1 MKTEELSKLLIF
13 GSNADKAEI
22 ISRLQHLGVMH
33 IAKARPDA
41 ALGQDSPA
49 SDVDIMS
56 HLLLKLQYIATQT
69 NIATQFTLEG
79 LPPKA
84 KVIEQAEEFIEKHLT
99 KIEELSKEKKR
110 VLKEKSKV
118 AAQKRIIESLP
129 FALKKQGLKG
139 HLRIILQST
148 EDLSKYPFPVKVKIE
163 QSAKAGKKYFTELSV
178 MNKDL
183 GKFNTSLRKSR
194 SRQLNI
200 PDMPLGSAHFL
211 KQIERQSQELEKKIK
226 EIDNDL
232 FKKVNGKQS
241 KIQFLITSLENYRK
255 QANISALFLRSPNF
269 FAIQGYVRTSDV
281 ERIKNSFPETTI
293 YSQPAQSDAP
303 SKLKNKGFAK
313 NFEMITTM
321 FGIPTYSL
329 IDPTPLVSIFF
340 PFFFGFMLS
349 DIGYGFLLLFAVI
362 ALYFHLGEKFE
373 KAAIIFGS
381 SAISSMIFG
390 AIFGSF
396 FGNLIEIT
404 PLYQDSFSASFTIL
418 KISLIIGL
426 IHINLGVL
434 LQVYQQFLKKETF
447 FKALSQIA
455 PIPLIEATVVLL
467 YFKQFI
473 PASIATVILF
483 FFLIK
488 EKGLFGIM
496 DITGFF
502 GTWFSYA
509 RLLALSLATAGV
521 ALAVNIVAEKA
532 LSLGKVGII
541 LWAIVIG
548 LGHLF
553 NFVLNILGCAIHSAR
568 LHYVEFFS
576 LFFEGDGYEFKEF
589 AVQRKTNSQKP

>member
-211 KQIERQSQELEKKIK
+211 KQIERQSQELEKKINNFISTK
-226 EIDNDL
+226 IEWISLNDVEIKNEKSDE
-232 FKKVNGKQS
+232 
-241 KIQFLITSLENYRK
+241 LI
-255 QANISALFLRSPNF
+255 NF
-269 FAIQGYVRTSDV
+269 FDKPKSKNIADTDSSDSMDSESDESSHKVAI
-281 ERIKNSFPETTI
+281 
-293 YSQPAQSDAP
+293 
-303 SKLKNKGFAK
+303 
-313 NFEMITTM
+313 
-321 FGIPTYSL
+321 
-329 IDPTPLVSIFF
+329 
-340 PFFFGFMLS
+340 
-349 DIGYGFLLLFAVI
+349 
-362 ALYFHLGEKFE
+362 
-373 KAAIIFGS
+373 
-381 SAISSMIFG
+381 
-390 AIFGSF
+390 
-396 FGNLIEIT
+396 
-404 PLYQDSFSASFTIL
+404 
-418 KISLIIGL
+418 
-426 IHINLGVL
+426 
-434 LQVYQQFLKKETF
+434 
-447 FKALSQIA
+447 
-455 PIPLIEATVVLL
+455 
-467 YFKQFI
+467 
-473 PASIATVILF
+473 
-483 FFLIK
+483 
-488 EKGLFGIM
+488 
-496 DITGFF
+496 
-502 GTWFSYA
+502 
-509 RLLALSLATAGV
+509 
-521 ALAVNIVAEKA
+521 
-532 LSLGKVGII
+532 
-541 LWAIVIG
+541 
-548 LGHLF
+548 
-553 NFVLNILGCAIHSAR
+553 
-568 LHYVEFFS
+568 
-576 LFFEGDGYEFKEF
+576 
-589 AVQRKTNSQKP
+589 